1 MAGRDA
7 RDPLS
12 RHSDPSVFAGP
23 LARNFTG
30 VRVAWCPDLGGLP
43 LDRRVRAVLDSHR
56 GTFDAL
62 GCIVEEACPDLT
74 GADKAFLDIRS
85 WATANVLGP
94 QVVSHRDRVKPEALW
109 EIERGSRLSGAD
121 VARAMVQHGE
131 IVGRMRQ
138 FLETHEFLV
147 CAVNQVPPF
156 DAAIAWPAEIEGVK
170 MEHYVAWMKT
180 TYWISVT
187 FCPAISVP
195 AGFTPEGLPVGI
207 QIVGRHQHDFG
218 VLQLARAFEQA
229 TGAGRRRPPLALTGN

>member
-1 MAGRDA
+1 MKSVVLRVADA
-7 RDPLS
+7 RL
-12 RHSDPSVFAGP
+12 
-23 LARNFTG
+23 
-30 VRVAWCPDLGGLP
+30 VAWRSDGRGISLEGWKFPGGHF
-43 LDRRVRAVLDSHR
+43 DRATMALIRMNGANIQRASLDS
-56 GTFDAL
+56 ANL
-62 GCIVEEACPDLT
+62 VLADLT

-94 QVVSHRDRVKPEALW
+94 LVVSHRDRVKPEALW

-121 VARAMVQHGE
+121 VARAMIQHGE

-195 AGFTPEGLPVGI
+195 AGFAP
-207 QIVGRHQHDFG
+207 GR
-218 VLQLARAFEQA
+218 
-229 TGAGRRRPPLALTGN
+229 